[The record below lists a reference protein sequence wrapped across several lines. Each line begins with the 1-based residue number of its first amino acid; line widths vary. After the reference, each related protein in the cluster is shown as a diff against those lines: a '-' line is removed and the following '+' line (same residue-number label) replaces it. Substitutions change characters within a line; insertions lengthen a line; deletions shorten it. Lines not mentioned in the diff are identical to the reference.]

1 MLLKIVALGFA
12 GDQHTY
18 LKDSW
23 NRLDFIVV
31 ILGIVAAFDLG
42 NFSAIR
48 TVRVLRPL
56 RTLQGF
62 AGMRQLVVTL
72 LRSLP
77 LLLDVGV
84 LVFFLFF
91 LFGLVGVQLF
101 AGTLDRRCAV
111 LENPNAGCELCGSN
125 ATHAAFA
132 GCDASCALPE
142 RPRWSTPDDPEELCG
157 GPRLGQYPA
166 RDAYE
171 PSGHKCAVGAFC
183 VDFGR
188 SPNYGITNFD
198 DVLSAWLTI
207 FQCISQEGWTDV
219 MYARTHN

>member
-1 MLLKIVALGFA
+1 
-12 GDQHTY
+12 
-18 LKDSW
+18 
-23 NRLDFIVV
+23 
-31 ILGIVAAFDLG
+31 
-42 NFSAIR
+42 
-48 TVRVLRPL
+48 
-56 RTLQGF
+56 
-62 AGMRQLVVTL
+62 MRQLVVTL

-171 PSGHKCAVGAFC
+171 PSGHRRHGGVLRGLREESQLRDHELRRRAERVAD
-183 VDFGR
+183 DFSASLR
-188 SPNYGITNFD
+188 RWTD
-198 DVLSAWLTI
+198 DVWCGRGSPWGGST
-207 FQCISQEGWTDV
+207 SS
-219 MYARTHN
+219 R